1 MEDIMTPSQAMGQT
15 PARGLADGHV
25 VAPQAGAQSAEASQA
40 RWGSH
45 PVNIRFTI
53 PLLFR
58 SYYVTVLIGPERR
71 SKERRVIERRN
82 HPLFTLG
89 NGIVYLVAGAGW
101 VVYIALIYRLI
112 SLGI

>member
-15 PARGLADGHV
+15 PAMG
-25 VAPQAGAQSAEASQA
+25 PQAGAQSAEASQA